1 MSILHARSASLA
13 HISADSIFRVRQ
25 ALLDLWPAFSVSP
38 IITHYRWS
46 SLVELAFDINRDY
59 FFPMDTLEPYLS
71 SSPAD
76 TNAERYTMIPGLMA
90 IHIRRGD
97 YEGHCRWLSTN
108 AEDFVSVNAFPDMMD
123 QFTVPLRSSS
133 NRELYRKRC
142 YPSIEEIVRKVVDV
156 RGTHAARGVRRLFIM
171 TNGKPDF
178 LTELKDA
185 LWEAAEWDVIATS
198 RDMVLNWEQKYIAQA
213 VDQLVA
219 QRAQVLIGN
228 GVSSGIRASS
238 SPSRCLTS
246 VAVLN
251 TNVPRGD
258 DANSEWVPDREHAFL
273 VGVWRCTLA
282 EKLHVL
288 VLCTLDLVS
297 WVLTENFSPSD
308 DRQGCMPV
316 VMFEPFTMRF
326 STGTR

>member
-1 MSILHARSASLA
+1 
-13 HISADSIFRVRQ
+13 
-25 ALLDLWPAFSVSP
+25 
-38 IITHYRWS
+38 
-46 SLVELAFDINRDY
+46 
-59 FFPMDTLEPYLS
+59 
-71 SSPAD
+71 
-76 TNAERYTMIPGLMA
+76 
-90 IHIRRGD
+90 
-97 YEGHCRWLSTN
+97 
-108 AEDFVSVNAFPDMMD
+108 
-123 QFTVPLRSSS
+123 
-133 NRELYRKRC
+133 
-142 YPSIEEIVRKVVDV
+142 
-156 RGTHAARGVRRLFIM
+156 M

-185 LWEAAEWDVIATS
+185 LWEAAEWDVVATS
-198 RDMVLNWEQKYIAQA
+198 RDMVMNWEQKYIAQA

-238 SPSRCLTS
+238 TPSRCLTS
-246 VAVLN
+246 FAVLN
-251 TNVPRGD
+251 PPVPRGD